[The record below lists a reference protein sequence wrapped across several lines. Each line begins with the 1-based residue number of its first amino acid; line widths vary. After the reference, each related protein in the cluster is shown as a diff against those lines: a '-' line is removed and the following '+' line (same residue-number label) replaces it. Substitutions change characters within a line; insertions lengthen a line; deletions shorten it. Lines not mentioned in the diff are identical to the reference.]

1 MAFLPLKIA
10 EILGECVGAPRTAV
24 PFQVVTTA
32 LHLAL
37 LAAGVSLQG
46 RIDHYLLSK
55 PLLSGMRLLLCAN
68 VR

>member
-10 EILGECVGAPRTAV
+10 EILGECVGVPRTAV

-32 LHLAL
+32 LDLAL

-46 RIDHYLLSK
+46 RIDH
-55 PLLSGMRLLLCAN
+55 
-68 VR
+68 